1 MASVNPPAQWVTDQ
15 TLSPDA
21 PVDIVVQAENSAALL
36 LMVPFTTLGTG
47 ADEPAADTTSGG
59 GGTDTVK
66 ATKTKSAK

>member
-15 TLSPDA
+15 ALSPDT
-21 PVDIVVQAENSAALL
+21 PVDIVVQGENSEDLL

-47 ADEPAADTTSGG
+47 ADAPPVDTASAG